1 MLEFLAWLSRGG
13 QISVWPHAPYRLA
26 MFAPLAAI
34 AMVVLFVDGQ
44 ALSAQSAG
52 RPNVVLILADD
63 LGYGDVGFNGCRD
76 IPTPNID
83 SLADDGVRFA
93 NGYSSHPFCSPMR
106 AGLMTGKYQHRF
118 GYVNNVA
125 FDPHNQL
132 MGLPKSERTIASRLQ
147 EAGYRTGMVG
157 KWHLGAAS
165 PFHPLRRGFEFFY
178 GFLGGGHDYFIV
190 DTAAQLSEN
199 YKAALDDNGN
209 PATLDGYL
217 TNVLTD
223 QAIRFLELSDDD
235 RPYFLYVAY
244 NAPHGPLQAPQE
256 AIAQFSSIQDP
267 RRRTYAAMVS
277 VMDQQIGRLLQTIDD
292 IGDRNNTLVVFLS
305 DNGGPEKANASD
317 NGPLRGQKGDVH
329 EGGIHV
335 PFVMRMPGTLPAAT
349 VYSHPVISLD
359 AAQTALGLAKVPV
372 EENADGVNLIPF
384 VLDQRE
390 TAPHEAIFWRTAND
404 AKIAVRRGND
414 KLVVLDGEPSLFD
427 LASDLGESSDMASAK
442 PTMVDEIRQL
452 WNRWNENNRPAIF
465 PGYRDY
471 HKSLVEFH
479 QQLMQDAIT
488 ADQE

>member
-1 MLEFLAWLSRGG
+1 MFEFLARLIRCGQLSVLPD
-13 QISVWPHAPYRLA
+13 SSYRFA
-26 MFAPLAAI
+26 MCARFAAI
-34 AMVVLFVDGQ
+34 TLMVACVNARPLDV
-44 ALSAQSAG
+44 QSAD

-63 LGYGDVGFNGCRD
+63 LGYGDVGFNGCSD

-83 SLADDGVRFA
+83 SLARDGVRFA

-125 FDPHNQL
+125 FDPHNQV

-147 EAGYRTGMVG
+147 QAGYRTGMVG

-190 DTAAQLSEN
+190 DTTIQLSEN

-223 QAIRFLELSDDD
+223 QAIKFLAVADDD

-244 NAPHGPLQAPQE
+244 NAPHGPLQAPPE
-256 AIAQFSSIQDP
+256 AIEQFSSIQDP
-267 RRRTYAAMVS
+267 KRRTYAAMVS

-305 DNGGPEKANASD
+305 DNGGPEHANASD

-359 AAQTALGLAKVPV
+359 AAQTALGLANVPV

-384 VLDQRE
+384 VLEERE
-390 TAPHEAIFWRTAND
+390 TAPHEAIFWRTGKD
-404 AKIAVRRGND
+404 TKIAVRRGND
-414 KLVVLDGEPSLFD
+414 KLVVLDGNASLFD
-427 LASDLGESSDMASAK
+427 LASDLGESIDMAATK
-442 PTMVDEIRQL
+442 TTMVDELRQL
-452 WNRWNENNRPAIF
+452 WNRWNDSNQPAIF

-479 QQLMQDAIT
+479 QRLR
-488 ADQE
+488 QESIASDGK